1 MEAPHVYGGDGVKIR
16 DEYAPVNQVELRAHG
31 AAVINVC
38 EDIFESADELE
49 TAETGLSSD
58 RSEVYREVHI
68 NYTALDDDCTDELVA
83 DVKTGEIFLATQ
95 PFTPI
100 EKNIIIRHHIF
111 RDQPLREEY
120 IIAIERSVPFT
131 QNAFFAI
138 YTYEFFADGGV
149 QASVEVNKIDTEN
162 GADDDTGMRPLTG
175 YDKEQFLKEMAELG
189 VHVSVSTREKRQL
202 ASVGDGE

>member
-1 MEAPHVYGGDGVKIR
+1 M
-16 DEYAPVNQVELRAHG
+16 
-31 AAVINVC
+31 
-38 EDIFESADELE
+38 
-49 TAETGLSSD
+49 
-58 RSEVYREVHI
+58 
-68 NYTALDDDCTDELVA
+68 
-83 DVKTGEIFLATQ
+83 
-95 PFTPI
+95 
-100 EKNIIIRHHIF
+100 
-111 RDQPLREEY
+111 REEY

-138 YTYEFFADGGV
+138 YTYEFFAGGGV